1 MLKRKSITIYS
12 YTEKEATEAVVKEF
26 NRKNIDLIHIATHGF
41 FNSESNESG
50 LFVTCWMGILTLST
64 GELKFANAGHNSP
77 YIIKKSGE
85 VEVLPVSTNC
95 MIGAIEQVEFKEA
108 TMQMEPGDMLVMFTD
123 GVNEAVNTTFEEYG
137 DERFESVL
145 KDLHGNDSKTTI
157 EGVLE
162 SVKSFTGEAP
172 QSDDITLLAL
182 KRK

>member
-1 MLKRKSITIYS
+1 
-12 YTEKEATEAVVKEF
+12 
-26 NRKNIDLIHIATHGF
+26 
-41 FNSESNESG
+41 
-50 LFVTCWMGILTLST
+50 
-64 GELKFANAGHNSP
+64 
-77 YIIKKSGE
+77 
-85 VEVLPVSTNC
+85 
-95 MIGAIEQVEFKEA
+95 
-108 TMQMEPGDMLVMFTD
+108 MLVMFTD